1 MSEKILV
8 NAAFNPKVKTY
19 WMMSLLIISGL
30 TVVGIPLLILSIPL
44 FLFLSGKMLKAMS
57 ATLTDRKLVVK
68 RGIWFTEEKS
78 IPLDKIT
85 DVSMSQGPLMKLFGL
100 RRLAFETAGQSSQ
113 GALVSLV
120 GIIDAADFREAILN
134 QKENVNSRSSQQS
147 EPTEQPVSD
156 LQALTQSVQRIEAM
170 LADAIATRDNNK

>member
-1 MSEKILV
+1 MAEKILRS
-8 NAAFNPKVKTY
+8 ASFDPKVKTY
-19 WMMSLLIISGL
+19 WMISLLIISGA
-30 TVVGIPLLILSIPL
+30 TVIGIPLLIISIPV
-44 FLFLSGKMLKAMS
+44 FLFICGKMLAAMS
-57 ATLTDRKLVVK
+57 ATLTERKLVVK

-100 RRLAFETAGQSSQ
+100 YRLAFETAGQSSQ

-120 GIIDAADFREAILN
+120 GIVDAADFREAILD
-134 QKENVNSRSSQQS
+134 QKENVTSRNNPPS
-147 EPTEQPVSD
+147 EKPDTPPSD

-170 LADAIATRDNNK
+170 LADIIQSKNK

>member
-1 MSEKILV
+1 MAEKILRS
-8 NAAFNPKVKTY
+8 AAFDPKVKTY
-19 WMMSLLIISGL
+19 WMLSLLIISSF
-30 TVVGIPLLILSIPL
+30 TVVGIPLLIISIPV
-44 FLFLSGKMLKAMS
+44 FLFFSGKVLAAMS
-57 ATLTDRKLVVK
+57 ATLTERKLVVK

-120 GIIDAADFREAILN
+120 GIIDAADFREAILD
-134 QKENVNSRSSQQS
+134 QKENVASRGKQQS

-156 LQALTQSVQRIEAM
+156 LQVLTQSVQRIEAM
-170 LADAIATRDNNK
+170 LAKHFER